1 MCVSPWGHFM
11 RARLTG
17 NTTNAVND
25 TVYHLFANGV
35 VATSIYFCQR
45 LYVL

>member
-1 MCVSPWGHFM
+1 M
-11 RARLTG
+11 RASLTG

-25 TVYHLFANGV
+25 TVYHLLANGV

-45 LYVL
+45 PYMP